1 MDENENVSSDGIHCS
16 IGEIVVAC
24 DGRGPAVVP
33 PFPPTSPHFPT
44 LSAPKRVR
52 TVLSFLPSKT
62 SPPPCRSF
70 TSPTLLSAPSATV
83 SGVIGWPCILSLS
96 VTAQACGS
104 SSFRRREKEG
114 RKEGARLTLEKELSF
129 ETFDKLCC
137 CDANFLVGSIYL
149 LTKSLSF
156 DVAGQRCCKKYRT
169 SEFGGFFYTQDL
181 YIYTHILVIRT
192 DTNIYIYIYTYIF
205 VTSERQSLQSDRRKV
220 VFFEG
225 RKEMRRTRLSTS

>member
-114 RKEGARLTLEKELSF
+114 RKERVSPLK
-129 ETFDKLCC
+129 K
-137 CDANFLVGSIYL
+137 NFLSKHSISCAVV
-149 LTKSLSF
+149 T
-156 DVAGQRCCKKYRT
+156 R
-169 SEFGGFFYTQDL
+169 
-181 YIYTHILVIRT
+181 
-192 DTNIYIYIYTYIF
+192 IF
-205 VTSERQSLQSDRRKV
+205 SSDRYT
-220 VFFEG
+220 F
-225 RKEMRRTRLSTS
+225 

>member
-33 PFPPTSPHFPT
+33 PFPPTSPHSPT

-114 RKEGARLTLEKELSF
+114 RKERVSPLK
-129 ETFDKLCC
+129 K
-137 CDANFLVGSIYL
+137 NFLSKHSISCAVV
-149 LTKSLSF
+149 T
-156 DVAGQRCCKKYRT
+156 R
-169 SEFGGFFYTQDL
+169 
-181 YIYTHILVIRT
+181 
-192 DTNIYIYIYTYIF
+192 IF
-205 VTSERQSLQSDRRKV
+205 LSDRYT
-220 VFFEG
+220 F
-225 RKEMRRTRLSTS
+225 

>member
-33 PFPPTSPHFPT
+33 PFPPHLPPFPY
-44 LSAPKRVR
+44 PFR
-52 TVLSFLPSKT
+52 TETRSNGVLSFLPSKT

-114 RKEGARLTLEKELSF
+114 RKERVSPLK
-129 ETFDKLCC
+129 K
-137 CDANFLVGSIYL
+137 NFLSKHSISCAVV
-149 LTKSLSF
+149 T
-156 DVAGQRCCKKYRT
+156 R
-169 SEFGGFFYTQDL
+169 
-181 YIYTHILVIRT
+181 
-192 DTNIYIYIYTYIF
+192 IF
-205 VTSERQSLQSDRRKV
+205 LSDRYT
-220 VFFEG
+220 F
-225 RKEMRRTRLSTS
+225 